1 MRFSCD
7 KNNLLSSL
15 EVATRAVNGR
25 NTMKVLTG
33 ILIEVKDGEV
43 TITGSELDLTID
55 SSFKVLDFENGQTVV
70 DAKLLLEYV
79 KKLKNGSIS
88 VFTEGER
95 LVVKSGR
102 SSSGFITMDS
112 KDYPK
117 KVINSNET
125 QINVLASEL
134 ATSIKEILYAVAN
147 SEIRPI
153 LTGVLFEIKDG
164 ELKLVAM
171 DGYRLSMSTVAADS
185 EKDILI
191 VIPGKALKEVLKL
204 LPKNTD
210 TNNDKDID
218 VRLSISDNFAN
229 FIIGNIAIDIR
240 LLEGDFVKYSNLIKK
255 EFKTTIV
262 VNKEE
267 LNSVLDRAS
276 IMDEKNN
283 LIKMDITENKIIV
296 TSNSNVG
303 SVNDE
308 VEIKSFQ
315 GSKLIIAFNSKY
327 WLELLSAL
335 STEDGNI
342 EINLN
347 RNIDCVIIKK
357 VNDDSFTGLILP
369 VRLIGELKESA

>member
-7 KNNLLSSL
+7 KNTLLNSL

-33 ILIEVKDGEV
+33 VLIDVKEGTV
-43 TITGSELDLTID
+43 TITGSDLDMTI
-55 SSFKVLDFENGQTVV
+55 SSNFKVLDYENGQTVA

-79 KKLKNGSIS
+79 KKLRNGSIS

-95 LVVKSGR
+95 LIVKSGK

-117 KVINSNET
+117 KIINSNEIK
-125 QINVLASEL
+125 INILSSEL
-134 ATSIKEILYAVAN
+134 ATSIKEVLYATAKD
-147 SEIRPI
+147 EIRPI

-185 EKDILI
+185 EKDISI
-191 VIPGKALKEVLKL
+191 VIPGKSLKEVLKL

-218 VRLSISDNFAN
+218 VRLNISDNFVK
-229 FIIGNIAIDIR
+229 FVIGDVSIDIR
-240 LLEGDFVKYSNLIKK
+240 LLEGEFVKYNSIIPK
-255 EFKTTIV
+255 EFNTSLI
-262 VNKEE
+262 VNKNE
-267 LNSVLDRAS
+267 LENVIERVSVIDTKES
-276 IMDEKNN
+276 
-283 LIKMDITENKIIV
+283 LIKMSISKEKIILA
-296 TSNSNVG
+296 SNSKIG
-303 SVNDE
+303 SAED
-308 VEIKSFQ
+308 EIKVEEFN
-315 GSKLIIAFNSKY
+315 GNEVNIAFNSKY
-327 WLELLSAL
+327 WMELLSSL

-347 RNIDCVIIKK
+347 GNINLAIIKK

-369 VRLIGELKESA
+369 VRLVGELKESA

>member
-7 KNNLLSSL
+7 KNTLLNSL
-15 EVATRAVNGR
+15 EVAVRAVNGR

-33 ILIEVKDGEV
+33 VLIDVKEGTV
-43 TITGSELDLTID
+43 TITGSYLDMTI
-55 SSFKVLDFENGQTVV
+55 SSNFKVLDFENGQTVA

-79 KKLKNGSIS
+79 KKLRNGSIL
-88 VFTEGER
+88 VFTESEK
-95 LVVKSGR
+95 LIVKSGK
-102 SSSGFITMDS
+102 SSSGFITLDS
-112 KDYPK
+112 KEYPK

-125 QINVLASEL
+125 QINILSSEL
-134 ATSIKEILYAVAN
+134 ATSIKEVLYATAKD
-147 SEIRPI
+147 EIRPI
-153 LTGVLFEIKDG
+153 LTGVLFEIKNG

-185 EKDILI
+185 EKDIYV
-191 VIPGKALKEVLKL
+191 VIPGKALKEVLKV

-218 VRLSISDNFAN
+218 VRLNISDNFAK
-229 FIIGNIAIDIR
+229 FVIGDVSIDIR
-240 LLEGDFVKYSNLIKK
+240 LLEGEFVKYNSIIPEEFNTSLI
-255 EFKTTIV
+255 

-347 RNIDCVIIKK
+347 RNIDSVIIKK

-369 VRLIGELKESA
+369 VRLVGELKESA